1 MGCGSGV
8 EECKLDTLLWI
19 RLDSRTKR
27 NLHPR
32 LYIELG
38 ILEVSI
44 SHHEFTALITLR
56 HCSRPISSD
65 AASRPPRVVC
75 STRQFM
81 SHKPL
86 PGPSLHHQKPPT
98 KTPQSIE
105 MCSICLTFY
114 PVVLF
119 EAASDKMSPRIALS

>member
-1 MGCGSGV
+1 VGCGSGV

-56 HCSRPISSD
+56 QLQSSHLVRCSLPS
-65 AASRPPRVVC
+65 ASRRLQHTLVHVAQTTPWPQPSPSKTPHKNPPINRNVLYLPH
-75 STRQFM
+75 F
-81 SHKPL
+81 L
-86 PGPSLHHQKPPT
+86 PGRLVRGCQ
-98 KTPQSIE
+98 
-105 MCSICLTFY
+105 
-114 PVVLF
+114 
-119 EAASDKMSPRIALS
+119 R